1 MSVNIY
7 QVFTRLFRNDAG
19 QNIYNGDLSTNGSS
33 MFNHFTEKALHEI
46 RNMGFSHVWFTGII
60 RHASCTSFDE
70 PGLEADHPAV
80 VKGKAGSPYAVKDFF
95 DVVPDLA
102 EDVGHRMKE
111 FYDLVNRCHKQDLK
125 VIIDFV
131 PNHVCR
137 QYQSIQKPE
146 KIPALGA
153 NDDTSMSFS
162 AANNFYYI
170 PGEPFQ
176 IPEGINT
183 EGLPPYYEMP
193 AKATGNNVFEAQP
206 QKTDWYE
213 TVKLNYGV
221 DFRHDSA
228 TYFDPIPQTWYRMYE
243 VLHFWAHKGVD
254 GFRIDMA
261 EMVPVEFWGWV
272 VPRIRE
278 DFPEMLF
285 IAEIYKPDEYRKYIE
300 QGHFDWLY
308 DKEQFYNIVRA
319 VIEEKVSASAISD
332 IWKAQEG
339 IDAHMLRFLENHDEQ
354 RIASE
359 FFAANPE
366 KAIPGMLLAATM
378 HKGPL
383 MVYFG
388 QELAEQGMDEEGFS
402 GKDGKTTIFDYW
414 RVEKYQKWVNGGRFD
429 NEMLDQKTKDL
440 RAAYVELLRFRQ
452 KYEVIHSGG
461 FYDLMWVNQHLDTD
475 YVYCFIRHSDNQAIL
490 VLLNFDTADD
500 KQLTLNLP
508 VHALKHIG
516 LHETKTVNAGA
527 VLGKHNSVVFKQ
539 KDNQS
544 LEGQFKIS
552 PSSGCIFELT
562 Q

>member
-1 MSVNIY
+1 M
-7 QVFTRLFRNDAG
+7 G
-19 QNIYNGDLSTNGSS
+19 
-33 MFNHFTEKALHEI
+33 FNHI
-46 RNMGFSHVWFTGII
+46 WFTGVI
-60 RHASCTSFDE
+60 RHATCTAFDE
-70 PGLEADHPAV
+70 PDLAPDHPAI

-95 DVVPDLA
+95 DVAPDLA
-102 EDVGHRMKE
+102 EDVSNRMRE
-111 FYDLVNRCHKQDLK
+111 FHDLVKRSHQQRLK

-137 QYQSIQKPE
+137 QYQSLQKPDSV
-146 KIPALGA
+146 PALGE

-170 PGEPFQ
+170 PGELFQ

-193 AKATGNNVFEAQP
+193 AKATGNNVFKAQP

-213 TVKLNYGV
+213 TIKLNYGV
-221 DFRHDSA
+221 DFQQNEA
-228 TYFDPIPQTWYRMYE
+228 QYFEPVPQTWHRMYE
-243 VLHFWAHKGVD
+243 VLHFWAQKGVD

-278 DFPEMLF
+278 NFPKMLF

-319 VIEEKVSASAISD
+319 VIEGKASASDISD

-359 FFAANPE
+359 FFAASPE
-366 KAIPGMLLAATM
+366 NAIPGMLLAATM

-388 QELAEQGMDEEGFS
+388 QELAEPGMDEEGFS

-429 NEMLDQKTKDL
+429 HEMLDQKTKGL
-440 RAAYVELLRFRQ
+440 RAAYIELLKFRQ
-452 KYEVIHSGG
+452 KNEAIQSGG

-475 YVYCFIRHSDNQAIL
+475 HLFCFIRHSDNQAIL
-490 VLLNFDTADD
+490 VLLNFDADDD
-500 KQLTLNLP
+500 KQFTLNLP

-516 LHETKTVNAGA
+516 LHKNKSVNAGT
-527 VLGKHNSVVFKQ
+527 VLGKHNSVLFSLN
-539 KDNQS
+539 DS
-544 LEGQFKIS
+544 EMLEGYFTLA
-552 PSSGCIFELT
+552 PNSGCIFELA